1 MNSSY
6 EIGSE
11 FTRVPLTD
19 KKNDIFPAFARHYVS
34 GRSALKAI
42 ISELDSCR
50 SVALPSWCCDS
61 MIKPFADAGIRV
73 EFYPVYYDGGL
84 KQEIQTDTDAILV
97 MDYFGYS
104 SDTLLPEYGGT
115 VIRDVTHSLFSGRYD
130 DADYYFGSLRK
141 WCAVPAGGF
150 AYANDGHPLCAGKED
165 ISAYTN
171 LRAKAMHLKDR
182 YLSGESS
189 ADKGYLALFNEAE
202 EMLDGFGAVS
212 SNGYDTVS
220 YENIDAVS
228 IKRARRENAEILR
241 SAFKDWL
248 LFPNMKE
255 TDCPLFVPVLV
266 PGGKRDALRA
276 FLINRSVYC
285 PVHWP
290 VSKYHSPGEKERFI
304 YDNEL
309 SLVCDQRY
317 TPRDMQYIVNTIR
330 LFSEEP

>member
-1 MNSSY
+1 MKMQY

-19 KKNDIFPAFARHYVS
+19 KKNDIFPACARHYVS

-61 MIKPFADAGIRV
+61 MIKPFTDAGIRV
-73 EFYPVYYDGGL
+73 EFYPVYSDGGF
-84 KQEIQTDTDAILV
+84 KQKIRTDTDAVLV

-104 SDTLLPEYGGT
+104 SGTLLPEYGGT
-115 VIRDVTHSLFSGRYD
+115 VIRDVTHSLFSCRYD

-150 AYANDGHPLCAGKED
+150 ACANYGHPLSAAQED
-165 ISAYTN
+165 ISAYIN
-171 LRAKAMHLKDR
+171 LRAKAMRLKEQ
-182 YLSGESS
+182 YLSGDSS

-212 SNGYDTVS
+212 SDGYDTVS
-220 YENIDAVS
+220 YENIDADYIGS
-228 IKRARRENAEILR
+228 ARRENAEILR

-248 LFPNMKE
+248 LFPDMKE

-290 VSKYHSPGEKERFI
+290 VSKYHTLGEKERFI

-317 TPRDMQYIVNTIR
+317 TPQDMQYIVNTIK